1 VQAVTLEG
9 GAMHLKSALLGAVV
23 GGAVG
28 VGVLIAAYFLFGA
41 DHMALAVVVA
51 ILTGLG
57 VRMCVA
63 TKGHASYARGAVTA
77 LLALIAF
84 MGGKFLVAE
93 LASRQATVSVI
104 DAPKK
109 PTPPPQ
115 ASDASEQEAGADETA
130 DDSAGAE
137 EQMLRDRA
145 RAGQSPAFG
154 EIPRGPRLNDALS
167 TGDFLW
173 LFAAALIAYELG
185 RGSGMAPPAVAATPE
200 PTPTPT

>member
-1 VQAVTLEG
+1 
-9 GAMHLKSALLGAVV
+9 MHFKSALLGAVV

-28 VGVLIAAYFLFGA
+28 IGVLIAAYFLFGA

-109 PTPPPQ
+109 PTSPPQ
-115 ASDASEQEAGADETA
+115 ASDASEQKSGTDEAAEST

-154 EIPRGPRLNDALS
+154 DIPRGPRLNDSLS

-185 RGSGMAPPAVAATPE
+185 RGSGMAPPTPVATPE
-200 PTPTPT
+200 PTPT

>member
-1 VQAVTLEG
+1 
-9 GAMHLKSALLGAVV
+9 MHFKSALLGAVV

-28 VGVLIAAYFLFGA
+28 IGVLIAAYFLFGA

-51 ILTGLG
+51 ILTGMG

-63 TKGHASYARGAVTA
+63 TKGHASYARGALTA

-93 LASRQATVSVI
+93 IASRQATVSVI
-104 DAPKK
+104 NAPKN
-109 PTPPPQ
+109 PTPPPR
-115 ASDASEQEAGADETA
+115 ASDASEQEASTEEEAESTEDAT
-130 DDSAGAE
+130 GAE
-137 EQMLRDRA
+137 EQLRRDPALAGRA
-145 RAGQSPAFG
+145 PAFG
-154 EIPRGPRLNDALS
+154 EIPRGPRLNDTLS

>member
-1 VQAVTLEG
+1 
-9 GAMHLKSALLGAVV
+9 MHFKSALLGAVV

-28 VGVLIAAYFLFGA
+28 IGVLIAAYFLFGA

-63 TKGHASYARGAVTA
+63 TKGHASYARGALTA

-93 LASRQATVSVI
+93 IASRQATVSVVS
-104 DAPKK
+104 APKN
-109 PTPPPQ
+109 PAPPPQ
-115 ASDASEQEAGADETA
+115 AMDAREPDQDAESTDN
-130 DDSAGAE
+130 SAAIA
-137 EQMLRDRA
+137 EQMQRDPALAGRA
-145 RAGQSPAFG
+145 PAFG
-154 EIPRGPRLNDALS
+154 EVPRGPRLNDSLS

>member
-1 VQAVTLEG
+1 
-9 GAMHLKSALLGAVV
+9 MHFKSALVGAVV

-28 VGVLIAAYFLFGA
+28 IGVLIAAYFLFGA

-63 TKGHASYARGAVTA
+63 TKGHASYARGALTA

-93 LASRQATVSVI
+93 IASRQATVSVI
-104 DAPKK
+104 DAPKN
-109 PTPPPQ
+109 PAPPP
-115 ASDASEQEAGADETA
+115 AAELSEQESSSDEASTETTDETA
-130 DDSAGAE
+130 AVE
-137 EQMLRDRA
+137 IQRQRDRA
-145 RAGQSPAFG
+145 PAGQSPVFG

-167 TGDFLW
+167 MGDFLW

-185 RGSGMAPPAVAATPE
+185 RGSGMAPPAVASTPE
-200 PTPTPT
+200 PTPT

>member
-1 VQAVTLEG
+1 
-9 GAMHLKSALLGAVV
+9 MHFKSALLGAVV

-51 ILTGLG
+51 ILTGMG

-63 TKGHASYARGAVTA
+63 TKGHASYARGALTA
-77 LLALIAF
+77 LLALVAF

-93 LASRQATVSVI
+93 IASRQATVSVI

-109 PTPPPQ
+109 PSPPPQ
-115 ASDASEQEAGADETA
+115 DSDASAQEAGTDEAAEST
-130 DDSAGAE
+130 DDSEGAE
-137 EQMLRDRA
+137 EQLLRDRA
-145 RAGQSPAFG
+145 RAGESPAFG
-154 EIPRGPRLNDALS
+154 NIPRGPRLNDSLS

-185 RGSGMAPPAVAATPE
+185 RGSGMAPPTVAATPE

>member
-1 VQAVTLEG
+1 
-9 GAMHLKSALLGAVV
+9 MHFKSALLGAVV

-28 VGVLIAAYFLFGA
+28 IGVLIAAYFLFGA

-115 ASDASEQEAGADETA
+115 ASDASGQEAGAEETA

-137 EQMLRDRA
+137 EQMLRDRS

-154 EIPRGPRLNDALS
+154 DIPRGPRLNDALS

-185 RGSGMAPPAVAATPE
+185 RGSGMAPPTPVATPE
-200 PTPTPT
+200 PTPT